1 MTTLKE
7 NIRITTTV
15 FTITLFI
22 KTIYFDYFC
31 LAVIH
36 STVSRGKENCSV
48 GACCG
53 AVDRVTIASSSPSQP
68 PHWNASIHIL
78 LRSKAAVELYVL
90 PDTSTSSIPPLA
102 PAATTKRGGG
112 GTTLY
117 EGSTTFHLLNP
128 NSRRAYVHNANVG
141 RSNAIWESTAMTM
154 TPLSGV
160 VARRKRAASGR
171 YWRATADPNRCTT
184 PNDSA
189 GPDPDGRQRH
199 RRIVLRLI
207 APLPPV
213 GMQREAHG
221 QWISGVREVAE

>member
-1 MTTLKE
+1 M
-7 NIRITTTV
+7 
-15 FTITLFI
+15 
-22 KTIYFDYFC
+22 
-31 LAVIH
+31 
-36 STVSRGKENCSV
+36 
-48 GACCG
+48 
-53 AVDRVTIASSSPSQP
+53 
-68 PHWNASIHIL
+68 
-78 LRSKAAVELYVL
+78 
-90 PDTSTSSIPPLA
+90 
-102 PAATTKRGGG
+102 
-112 GTTLY
+112 
-117 EGSTTFHLLNP
+117 
-128 NSRRAYVHNANVG
+128 
-141 RSNAIWESTAMTM
+141 MM

-171 YWRATADPNRCTT
+171 SWRATADPNRCTT